1 MGAPEGKIQKFLR
14 EEFKKRGALVRKIAY
29 EGVRGCPDLLVAY
42 NGQIHL
48 VEVKKAES
56 VLPDDHQLREHARLL
71 KRQIKVHTV
80 GSERQALALVAL
92 ICGTD

>member
-1 MGAPEGKIQKFLR
+1 MTPEGKIQKFLR

-48 VEVKKAES
+48 VEVKKAEN
-56 VLPDDHQLREHARLL
+56 VLPDDHQQREHVRLA
-71 KRQIKVHTV
+71 KRRIKVHTV
-80 GSERQALALVAL
+80 GSEQQALALVAL

>member
-1 MGAPEGKIQKFLR
+1 MATPEGRIQKFLR
-14 EEFKKRGALVRKIAY
+14 DELTKRGALVRKIAY

-48 VEVKKAES
+48 VEVKKAEN
-56 VLPDDHQLREHARLL
+56 VLPGDHQQREHVRLA
-71 KRQIKVHTV
+71 KRRIKVHII

>member
-1 MGAPEGKIQKFLR
+1 MTPEGKIQKFLR
-14 EEFKKRGALVRKIAY
+14 EEFTKRGALVRKIAY

-48 VEVKKAES
+48 VEVKKAENVS
-56 VLPDDHQLREHARLL
+56 PEAHQQREHARLL
-71 KRQIKVHTV
+71 KRGIKVYIV

>member
-1 MGAPEGKIQKFLR
+1 MTPEGKIQKLLR
-14 EEFKKRGALVRKIAY
+14 DEFTKRGALVRKIAY

-48 VEVKKAES
+48 VEVKKAEN
-56 VLPDDHQLREHARLL
+56 VLPDAHQQREHARLL
-71 KRQIKVHTV
+71 KRRVKVHTI
-80 GSERQALALVAL
+80 GSELQALALVAL